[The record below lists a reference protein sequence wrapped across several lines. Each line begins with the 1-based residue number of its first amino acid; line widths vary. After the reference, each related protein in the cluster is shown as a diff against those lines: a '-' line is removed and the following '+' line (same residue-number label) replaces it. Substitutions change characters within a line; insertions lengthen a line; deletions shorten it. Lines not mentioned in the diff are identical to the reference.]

1 MESDHTRL
9 GPLVESLLAELSV
22 AMRRDEVVRARSA
35 AVAKRFGRVLTD
47 GDVDALRA
55 LAVPLR
61 TLPAKDGAPVAEL
74 LEAAAER
81 ATDPWSV
88 LEPLAGARDRSLVVR
103 GLRAARARAVTGKPV
118 DGRRVLATAAR
129 LLDAGSAGIASDEAQ
144 EALIALVRG
153 QAREGDDPLLRI
165 LLDDDPA
172 VRAVAARLLDRGA
185 DPASAATAR
194 AVLGAE
200 AWAFLEPLLAYTR
213 ATHADLVHLA
223 PRRGAPPPALE
234 SLRAATILCGEKL
247 VREIVADMGW
257 ERVSLGLEVRKVTAV
272 RVGNS
277 VPYFVSPEEA
287 ALLLSAEGSRR
298 VGEYVLVLGHGG
310 PAASTSAAEGDDP
323 VVRYRGYNLAHAE
336 ALREILDVA
345 PLDRSRLER
354 LVALLDR
361 IVADHTALFRPHA
374 DECAILPGIWDDLK
388 RKIAAETDRQGS
400 RDLLSPELTRLVMAF
415 EDPAS
420 LGAVRTL
427 HGLKRYL
434 HQSGLK
440 LGFRLVSAG
449 RATNRTV
456 DVRIAAGGKIV
467 RKLEGIRY
475 VDFEPAVRETAGAE
489 PVPYAVRIVAEGFA
503 RQLLHGRTSF
513 PTVRV
518 FCYGN
523 EVHYYLT
530 YGTHPALAR
539 IDFAPPLQGGM
550 VDLEYYGVSRY
561 ELDAH
566 PGRDLDAV
574 RAFFR
579 GLGYHVEIAPNT
591 RVHARYD
598 KERAIDLGDLREK
611 AEALFRLAPY
621 LMDLDW
627 VLGDLE
633 LRPDAR
639 RLAARGWARR
649 FTEWGGLPLDGML
662 TQNRLG
668 ILAGIEEGPAGETE
682 LVWNGDPPYRDRY
695 ENPPSGAL
703 APFLEKLSALG
714 VEEGVCDPADPAL
727 AGQVGLEARVL
738 APLRDALARGE
749 LVAGTA
755 GLERAP
761 ADRFR
766 GEHETEAF
774 ATLLDGDEETLAASV
789 RMARTV
795 LALERT
801 LSFRATGSLNGHEV
815 QRARIALRG
824 GAIGL
829 HVLRGPKGMIRL
841 AIFSP
846 LGALGKIRDRAEG
859 AWREEGSTDGAAL
872 ATILRANGYEPSPC
886 DLGVPESLAEA
897 RRIRD
902 AMRRPNPHERP
913 RLFPGERVAEG
924 VPASPG
930 RAVGRAILGALGRSP
945 EEFEGK
951 VLVAATLRPEDG
963 PILARACGV
972 VSTGGGVLS
981 HAGLI
986 AAQYRKP
993 ALIVSGTWS
1002 MDGSGPGAVRVRVG
1016 EYREEE
1022 VRFGRWTAT
1031 VRREA
1036 VEREHPVREG
1046 DLVVIDADR
1055 GTLEILGQHS
1065 DALSLHDGLRN
1076 LGGSTRRLEQTDDPV
1091 ELLALRGERLRARH
1105 RAAAVLE
1112 RLSDP
1117 VLARFAVREILRGGD
1132 LAGTPGG
1139 TGERGGLLSILLANP
1154 AVAAPAREHLDHV
1167 HGELSRLRAEA
1178 IEEASMRLPE
1188 AATVHEV
1195 LTLRREAMR
1204 LSDAWRE
1211 ANEAV
1216 LRCGLAVAPGEEG
1229 RSAVLDTA
1237 AASRL
1242 GAVRDELLREIPALA
1257 GSGDPRLRHRLR
1269 ALERLDTL
1277 LGDPSTAPAIASARR
1292 ALEDR
1297 DLRALAAARGR
1308 RVLGRA
1314 EAGFECAPLVGWKAA
1329 NLAEVARLA
1338 GPERVP
1344 PWFAVTDA
1352 AFREAIR
1359 SRVGPSAASG
1369 ERPVLEEAIAEV
1381 LAHPGL
1387 DGPAR
1392 ARAIAE
1398 LWERAELPDGV
1409 REEIERAY
1417 ASLLEDGG
1425 EEPFVAVRSSALGED
1440 TEAVARAG
1448 EFDTFLFV
1456 RGAASVTE
1464 HVKRAWAGLWNA
1476 RAQDARA
1483 REGREASEAGGGV
1496 IVQRMVDSRVS
1507 GVVQTVHAAASDASE
1522 MVINVGLG
1530 LGEGIVSGAVG
1541 ADQIVV
1547 SKEGDLEKGPLRFR
1561 YVVGDKAE
1569 MVVRDEA
1576 RGGGTRRVE
1585 TRYHQRRRAALEYVE
1600 LLEIVGTAVRLESA
1614 YGYPL
1619 DIEFALEEDRLS
1631 VLQARP
1637 VPGHAAL
1644 YREEKRR

>member
-22 AMRRDEVVRARSA
+22 AMRRDEVVRTRSD
-35 AVAKRFGRVLTD
+35 AVAKRFGRVLTPP
-47 GDVDALRA
+47 DVEALRS

-61 TLPAKDGAPVAEL
+61 SLPGKDGAPVADL
-74 LEAAAER
+74 LEAAADR
-81 ATDPWSV
+81 AGDPWAV
-88 LEPLAGARDRSLVVR
+88 LEPLAGARDPSLVVR
-103 GLRAARARAVTGKPV
+103 GLRAARALAAKGKPIE
-118 DGRRVLATAAR
+118 GRRVLSTAAR
-129 LLDAGSAGIASDEAQ
+129 LLDAGSAGIASDEALD
-144 EALIALVRG
+144 ALTDLLRG
-153 QAREGDDPLLRI
+153 KEGDDPLLRI
-165 LLDDDPA
+165 LLDDDDPA
-172 VRAVAARLLDRGA
+172 VRAVAAKLLDRGA
-185 DPASAATAR
+185 DPAIAATAR

-200 AWAFLEPLLAYTR
+200 AWAFLEPLLEYTR
-213 ATHADLVHLA
+213 ATHADLVHLS

-234 SLRAATILCGEKL
+234 SLRAATMLCGEKL
-247 VREIVADMGW
+247 VREVVADMGW

-298 VGEYVLVLGHGG
+298 VGDYVLVLGHGG
-310 PAASTSAAEGDDP
+310 PAAAAAAADGEDP

-345 PLDRSRLER
+345 PLDRRRLER

-361 IVADHTALFRPHA
+361 IVADHAALFRPHA
-374 DECAILPGIWDDLK
+374 DECAILPDVWAELK
-388 RKIAAETDRQGS
+388 RKIAAEVERQGAT
-400 RDLLSPELTRLVMAF
+400 DLLSPELTRLVMAF

-434 HQSGLK
+434 HQTGLK

-456 DVRIAAGGKIV
+456 DVRIASGGKIV

-475 VDFEPAVRETAGAE
+475 VDFEPAARETAGAE

-513 PTVRV
+513 PTARV

-530 YGTHPALAR
+530 YGTHPALVR

-598 KERAIDLGDLREK
+598 KERAIDLGDLLEK

-639 RLAARGWARR
+639 RLAARAWARR
-649 FTEWGGLPLDGML
+649 FVEWGGLPLDGML
-662 TQNRLG
+662 TRGRLG

-682 LVWNGDPPYRDRY
+682 LVWNGDPPYRDRF
-695 ENPPSGAL
+695 ENPPPGAL
-703 APFLEKLSALG
+703 APFLEKLAAKG
-714 VEEGVCDPADPAL
+714 VEDAVCDPADPAL
-727 AGQVGLEARVL
+727 AGQTGLEARVL
-738 APLRDALARGE
+738 APLREALARGE
-749 LVAGTA
+749 LVAGPA

-766 GEHETEAF
+766 SEHETEAF
-774 ATLLDGDEETLAASV
+774 AALLDGDEETLAASV
-789 RMARTV
+789 RMARTI
-795 LALERT
+795 LGLERT
-801 LSFRATGSLNGHEV
+801 LSLRTTGSLNGHEV

-824 GAIGL
+824 GSIGL
-829 HVLRGPKGMIRL
+829 HVLRGPKGMVRL

-846 LGALGKIRDRAEG
+846 RAVLGRRREHAEEP
-859 AWREEGSTDGAAL
+859 WREEGSTDGAAL

-886 DLGVPESLAEA
+886 DLGLPESLDEA
-897 RRIRD
+897 RRIRE

-930 RAVGRAILGALGRSP
+930 RAVGRAILGGLGRSP
-945 EEFEGK
+945 EEFEGR

-993 ALIVSGTWS
+993 ALIVSGIWS
-1002 MDGSGPGAVRVRVG
+1002 MDGSGPGSVRVRVG

-1022 VRFGRWTAT
+1022 AGIEGFAAT

-1055 GTLEILGQHS
+1055 GTLEILGQHA
-1065 DALSLHDGLRN
+1065 DALSLHDGLRS
-1076 LGGSTRRLEQTDDPV
+1076 LGGSARRLEETDDPV

-1154 AVAAPAREHLDHV
+1154 AVAAPAREHLAHV
-1167 HGELSRLRAEA
+1167 HGELSRLHAEA
-1178 IEEASMRLPE
+1178 IEEASRRIPE

-1195 LTLRREAMR
+1195 LTLRREATR
-1204 LSDAWRE
+1204 LSEVWRE

-1216 LRCGLAVAPGEEG
+1216 VRCGLAVARGQED
-1229 RSAVLDTA
+1229 RSAVLDTTA
-1237 AASRL
+1237 ARRL
-1242 GAVRDELLREIPALA
+1242 DAMRTDLLRELPALA
-1257 GSGDPRLRHRLR
+1257 AAGDPRLRHRLR
-1269 ALERLDTL
+1269 ALARLDAL
-1277 LGDPSTAPAIASARR
+1277 LGEPSTDPTVAAARR

-1297 DLRALAAARGR
+1297 DLDALAAARGR
-1308 RVLGRA
+1308 KVLRRE

-1344 PWFAVTDA
+1344 PWFAVTDV
-1352 AFREAIR
+1352 AFREALR
-1359 SRVGPSAASG
+1359 SRVGPKAASG
-1369 ERPVLEEAIAEV
+1369 ERPVLEDAIAEV
-1381 LAHPGL
+1381 ISRADFDLAT
-1387 DGPAR
+1387 R
-1392 ARAIAE
+1392 ARAIAD
-1398 LWERAELPDGV
+1398 LWDRAELPDGV
-1409 REEIERAY
+1409 RDEIEGAY
-1417 ASLLEDGG
+1417 ASLRG
-1425 EEPFVAVRSSALGED
+1425 EGDDDPFVAVRSSALGED

-1476 RAQDARA
+1476 RAQDSRA
-1483 REGREASEAGGGV
+1483 REGAEASEAGGGV

-1507 GVVQTVHAAASDASE
+1507 GVVQTVHAAESDAGE
-1522 MVINVGLG
+1522 IVINAGLG
-1530 LGEGIVSGAVG
+1530 LGEGVVSGAVG
-1541 ADQIVV
+1541 ADQITV

-1600 LLEIVGTAVRLESA
+1600 LLEIVGTAARLEAA

-1637 VPGHAAL
+1637 VPGQAAL
-1644 YREEKRR
+1644 FREEKRR